1 MRDGGGGRLVDQPAG
16 AEAVEREWRVDRV
29 RLVAGDGVGENMAE
43 PGVALKPPVPQP
55 QLT

>member
-1 MRDGGGGRLVDQPAG
+1 MRDGRGGRLVDQAAG
-16 AEAVEREWRVDRV
+16 AEAVERERRGDRV
-29 RLVAGDGVGENMAE
+29 RLAGGDVWAKTWPE